1 MDFSNLTKKDYI
13 LLALILLPCVY
24 ILCKGKSQQ
33 LTHLQCK
40 QDACIIQ
47 EVEEDGTVRPYNS
60 EFKLGKQTTPP
71 FKIEQKTQVG
81 LTLFKYLVFSRYH
94 GSEYVYTIS
103 CTSEENVR
111 YIFNTYT
118 PNRKRTEETVNN
130 LNNAYFQNT
139 DIDIEFKP

>member
-24 ILCKGKSQQ
+24 ILCKGKNQQ

-40 QDACIIQ
+40 KDVCIIQ
-47 EVEEDGTVRPYNS
+47 EVEENGNLNPYNF
-60 EFKLGKQTTPP
+60 EFKLGKQTTSP
-71 FKIEQKTQVG
+71 FQIEQKTRVG
-81 LTLFKYLVFSRYH
+81 LTLLNYLIFSRYH
-94 GSEYVYTIS
+94 GSEHVYSIS

-111 YIFNTYT
+111 YIFKTYT
-118 PNRKRTEETVNN
+118 PNRKKAEETVSN